1 MGSPKDSGHLEITR
15 RELLGRMGNGL
26 LVLTVSTPWGELTP
40 AEARAKGAGFKNLT
54 AEEGAL
60 LEELGDVLLPGA
72 GEAGVAHYVDDQL
85 GRADPLLFL
94 KHMEYPTSHLE
105 FYRQGLA
112 ALDRLSQL
120 RHSSPFT
127 RASQEQK
134 VTMIQEISHKNPQGW
149 NGPPAALFYFV
160 VRNDAVDVYYGVE
173 EGFARLE
180 IPYMPHLPPPAKW

>member
-15 RELLGRMGNGL
+15 RELLGRMGSGL

-60 LEELGDVLLPGA
+60 LEELGEVLLPGA
-72 GEAGVAHYVDDQL
+72 AEAGIAHYVDDQL
-85 GRADPLLFL
+85 SRPDPLLFL
-94 KHMEYPTSHLE
+94 KYMEYPTSYLT

-120 RHSSPFT
+120 RHSSPFA

-134 VTMIQEISHKNPQGW
+134 VATIREISQKNPEGW
-149 NGPPAALFYFV
+149 NGPPAPLFYFV
-160 VRNDAVDVYYGVE
+160 VRNDAVDVYYGTE
-173 EGFARLE
+173 EGFARLK

>member
-15 RELLGRMGNGL
+15 RELLGRMGGGL

-40 AEARAKGAGFKNLT
+40 AEARAKGAGFKKLT

-60 LEELGDVLLPGA
+60 LEELGEVLLPGA
-72 GEAGVAHYVDDQL
+72 AEAGIAHYVDDQL
-85 GRADPLLFL
+85 SRPEPLLFL
-94 KHMEYPTSHLE
+94 KYMEYPSSHLE

-120 RHSSPFT
+120 RHSSLFA

-134 VTMIQEISHKNPQGW
+134 VATIREISQENPEDW
-149 NGPPAALFYFV
+149 NGPPAPLFYFV

-173 EGFARLE
+173 EGFARLQ